1 MRLRFFTFAV
11 FGVVAAAAVAAEE
24 AKKCTVPARECEQ
37 QIRQMLSGRRYLGAQ
52 LEETNPGLTV
62 KSVVT
67 DGPAEHADLRT
78 GDRLMAVNG
87 RSTMQATIRDFKQ
100 ILSDAKQTGRLTI
113 IVQRSGI
120 LRRIDVHL
128 EPYTKTQIDKIVAQH
143 LAQSHSMTATGPQQ

>member
-11 FGVVAAAAVAAEE
+11 FGFIVASTLAAED

-62 KSVVT
+62 KTVVE
-67 DGPAEHADLRT
+67 DGPAEHADLRP

-128 EPYTKTQIDKIVAQH
+128 EPYTKAQIDKIVAQH

>member
-1 MRLRFFTFAV
+1 MRLRFFTCAV

-128 EPYTKTQIDKIVAQH
+128 EPYTKAQIDKIVAQH
-143 LAQSHSMTATGPQQ
+143 LAQFHSMAATGPQQ

>member
-1 MRLRFFTFAV
+1 MRLRIFTFTVFAV
-11 FGVVAAAAVAAEE
+11 VVASTVAAEE

-52 LEETNPGLTV
+52 LEELNPGLTV

-87 RSTMQATIRDFKQ
+87 RSTMQASIRDFKQ
-100 ILSDAKQTGRLTI
+100 ILSDAKKTGRLTI

-128 EPYTKTQIDKIVAQH
+128 EPYTKAQIDKIVAQH

>member
-1 MRLRFFTFAV
+1 MRLRIFTFAV
-11 FGVVAAAAVAAEE
+11 FAVVVASAVAAEE

-52 LEETNPGLTV
+52 LEEVNPGLTV
-62 KSVVT
+62 KSVVE
-67 DGPAEHADLRT
+67 DGPAEHADLRP

-113 IVQRSGI
+113 IVQRNGL
-120 LRRIDVHL
+120 LRRIDVRL
-128 EPYTKTQIDKIVAQH
+128 EPYSKAQIDKIVAQH